1 MQLSTQTMLFIW
13 LTVQIICVYFNVL
26 MLWYRLL
33 IMKIMYVLN
42 DVQMDF
48 MQIILQNNVY
58 LNVLQFR
65 MILLLKTH
73 HIFVWANVLL
83 VLSVVHKIF
92 IVLHN
97 VGGQIL
103 LIKQQDYVLKHVQ
116 MNTLLKIKQLDAI
129 EIVIQTRMQIQ
140 QQKDVFW
147 IVLICMNFS
156 SWIKIGVV

>member
-1 MQLSTQTMLFIW
+1 MQLSTQIMLFTW
-13 LTVQIICVYFNVL
+13 QTVQIICVYFNVL

-48 MQIILQNNVY
+48 MQIISQNNVY

-116 MNTLLKIKQLDAI
+116 MDTLLKIKQHDAI

>member
-1 MQLSTQTMLFIW
+1 MQLSTQIMLFTW
-13 LTVQIICVYFNVL
+13 QTVQIICVYFNVS

-33 IMKIMYVLN
+33 IMEITYVLN
-42 DVQMDF
+42 DVRMDS
-48 MQIILQNNVY
+48 MQTILQNNVY

-83 VLSVVHKIF
+83 VLLEVRKIF

-116 MNTLLKIKQLDAI
+116 MDTLLKIKQHDAI

-156 SWIKIGVV
+156 NWIKIGVV